1 MSHGTQDLY
10 PKFLQVQCGFDA
22 KTVSAIVIIYNLGA
36 LIGGIVVG
44 TLSQRIGRRKA
55 IVIFALLALPVI
67 PLWAF
72 SHSSSLLALGAFLMQ
87 FCVQG
92 AWGVIPAHLTE
103 LSPTAVRGTFTG
115 FAYQL
120 GNLLAAANANIQTRI
135 AEGHGGVKHP
145 DYALGLSTV
154 ILVVLLAVALVTAL
168 GKEAHGV
175 KFAPDA

>member
-10 PKFLQVQCGFDA
+10 PKFLQVQRKFSPD
-22 KTVSAIVIIYNLGA
+22 TVSAIVIVYNLGA

-44 TLSQRIGRRKA
+44 SLSQRIGRRKA
-55 IVIFALLALPVI
+55 IVIFALLGLPVI

-72 SHSSSLLALGAFLMQ
+72 SHSPVLLGVGAFLMQ

-103 LSPTAVRGTFTG
+103 LSPTAFRGTFTG

-120 GNLLAAANANIQTRI
+120 GNLLAAANANIQTKI
-135 AEGHGGVKHP
+135 AEAG
-145 DYALGLSTV
+145 
-154 ILVVLLAVALVTAL
+154 ITAL
-168 GKEAHGV
+168 GKEARGWSSRRTA
-175 KFAPDA
+175 KLFSG